1 MARAPFSITTS
12 ERTNTEAGSLP
23 AFTNTRW
30 IGRASAAPSATWIT
44 APSPMNAV
52 LSATATSS
60 VGTSLPRCATRCG
73 SPAASRLRHRADG
86 EARFQIGKIGEF
98 RHEGAIDEHDR
109 ARLDRSERGDRLP
122 GARLRGRIGHARE
135 RLGVAHERAQVG
147 IFPLLDAAVRQPFGL
162 EAPESIFA
170 QRSDRRRARK
180 RALHRGEIR
189 RQRGFGRSLDRADLD
204 VHRNLTPPR
213 PGIARSRWLRARA
226 PAPCRRSSRCGPSR
240 ARAPRPARCSRAGA
254 GSA

>member
-12 ERTNTEAGSLP
+12 ERTNIEAGSLP

-60 VGTSLPRCATRCG
+60 VGTSLPRWARRCG
-73 SPAASRLRHRADG
+73 SPPASRCAIEPMVRPVSRSARSESSGTKAPSTKTIARAS
-86 EARFQIGKIGEF
+86 I
-98 RHEGAIDEHDR
+98 EG
-109 ARLDRSERGDRLP
+109 ERGDRLP

-147 IFPLLDAAVRQPFGL
+147 IFPFLDAAVRQPFGL
-162 EAPESIFA
+162 EPPESVFA

-180 RALHRGEIR
+180 RALHHGEIR
-189 RQRGFGRSLDRADLD
+189 RQRGFGRSLDRADLG